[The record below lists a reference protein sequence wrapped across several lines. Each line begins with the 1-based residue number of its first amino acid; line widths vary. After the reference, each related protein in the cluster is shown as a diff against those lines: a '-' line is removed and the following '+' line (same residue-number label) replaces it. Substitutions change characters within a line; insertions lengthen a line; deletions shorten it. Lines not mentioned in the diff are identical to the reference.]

1 MYVTPVRLS
10 EEEQEFAVLMSEPP
24 TPHSEALA
32 FARALD
38 QAEKE

>member
-1 MYVTPVRLS
+1 MYVSPVRLD
-10 EEEQEFAVLMSEPP
+10 EDEREFARLMSEPP

-38 QAEKE
+38 QAEDE